1 MDIDEL
7 LFDILM
13 VCNENWVTKMSI
25 ENYGNENEQQPRI
38 NQQMEAKMQHLEKTI
53 QVLNQN
59 GKVQAETIEL
69 MMQYIPEL
77 RKIKLQAAT
86 LTENDDES
94 YDDDDDKDDLPS
106 TV

>member
-25 ENYGNENEQQPRI
+25 ENYGNENEQQSRI
-38 NQQMEAKMQHLEKTI
+38 NQMEAKMQRLESTI
-53 QVLNQN
+53 NVLNQN
-59 GKVQAETIEL
+59 GKVQTETIEL
-69 MMQYIPEL
+69 MMKYIPEL
-77 RKIKLQAAT
+77 KEIKLQAAT
-86 LTENDDES
+86 LTQDDDES
-94 YDDDDDKDDLPS
+94 YDGDDNKDDFPS